1 MSIIN
6 EHEVFE
12 AYFANE
18 ERDTITVE
26 LVSPDDHETPEST
39 LNVFLYTIPADK
51 TNPDYMA
58 LLEKVSEDELYE
70 RTVNKFRAEREQ
82 FEEMVMNIAKVND
95 EFQTIA
101 GQKGSMEFIQ
111 SVVRWI
117 EKDMSEED
125 LFRFKL
131 NLFETETVQKSKAKT
146 KKANLRKATTAKEA
160 FKIFLDF

>member
-12 AYFANE
+12 AYFTNE

-26 LVSPDDHETPEST
+26 LVNPDEHETPETT

-58 LLEKVSEDELYE
+58 LLKKVSEDELHE
-70 RTVNKFRAEREQ
+70 RTVKKFRAEREQ
-82 FEEMVMNIAKVND
+82 FEEMIISIAKEND

-101 GQKGSMEFIQ
+101 GTKGSMEFIQ
-111 SVVRWI
+111 SVVRWL

-131 NLFETETVQKSKAKT
+131 NLFETETVQNSKAKT
-146 KKANLRKATTAKEA
+146 KKTNLRKATTAKEA

>member
-1 MSIIN
+1 MSIIKD
-6 EHEVFE
+6 HEVFE
-12 AYFANE
+12 AYFTNE

-26 LVSPDDHETPEST
+26 LVSPDDHETPETT

-51 TNPDYMA
+51 KNPDYIA

-82 FEEMVMNIAKVND
+82 FEEMVINIAKEND

-101 GQKGSMEFIQ
+101 GQKGSMEFIK

-160 FKIFLDF
+160 FKLFLDF

>member
-1 MSIIN
+1 MSIIKD
-6 EHEVFE
+6 HEVFE
-12 AYFANE
+12 AYFTNE

-51 TNPDYMA
+51 TNPDYKA
-58 LLEKVSEDELYE
+58 LLKKVSEDELYE

-82 FEEMVMNIAKVND
+82 FEEMVMNIAKEND

-111 SVVRWI
+111 SVVCLLYTSPSPR
-117 EKDMSEED
+117 D
-125 LFRFKL
+125 RG
-131 NLFETETVQKSKAKT
+131 
-146 KKANLRKATTAKEA
+146 
-160 FKIFLDF
+160 

>member
-1 MSIIN
+1 MSIIKD
-6 EHEVFE
+6 HEVFE
-12 AYFANE
+12 AYFTNE

-51 TNPDYMA
+51 TNPDYKA
-58 LLEKVSEDELYE
+58 LLKKVSEDELYE

-82 FEEMVMNIAKVND
+82 FEEMVMNIAKEND

>member
-6 EHEVFE
+6 GHEVFE
-12 AYFANE
+12 AYFTNE

-51 TNPDYMA
+51 TNPDYKA
-58 LLEKVSEDELYE
+58 LLKKVSEDELYE

-82 FEEMVMNIAKVND
+82 FEEMVMNIAKEND

>member
-1 MSIIN
+1 MSIIKD
-6 EHEVFE
+6 HEVFE
-12 AYFANE
+12 AYFTNE

-51 TNPDYMA
+51 TNPDYIA

-82 FEEMVMNIAKVND
+82 FEEMVINIAKEND

-131 NLFETETVQKSKAKT
+131 NLFETETV
-146 KKANLRKATTAKEA
+146 
-160 FKIFLDF
+160 

>member
-6 EHEVFE
+6 DHEVFE
-12 AYFANE
+12 AYFTNGD
-18 ERDTITVE
+18 RDTITVE

-39 LNVFLYTIPADK
+39 LNVFLHTFPADK
-51 TNPDYMA
+51 TNPDYIA
-58 LLEKVSEDELYE
+58 LLKKVTEDELYE
-70 RTVNKFRAEREQ
+70 RTANKFRAEREQ
-82 FEEMVMNIAKVND
+82 FEEMIMNIAKAND

-101 GQKGSMEFIQ
+101 GQKGSMEFIK

-117 EKDMSEED
+117 EKDMSAED

-146 KKANLRKATTAKEA
+146 KKANLRKAATAKEA

>member
-12 AYFANE
+12 AYFTNE

-26 LVSPDDHETPEST
+26 LVSPDNHETPETT

-51 TNPDYMA
+51 KNPDYIA

-70 RTVNKFRAEREQ
+70 RTVNKFRREREQ
-82 FEEMVMNIAKVND
+82 FEEMVLNIAREND

-101 GQKGSMEFIQ
+101 GEHGSMEFIK
-111 SVVRWI
+111 SVVKFI
-117 EKDMSEED
+117 ERDMPDED

-131 NLFETETVQKSKAKT
+131 NLFETDIVQKSRAKT
-146 KKANLRKATTAKEA
+146 KKANLRKATTAREA
-160 FKIFLDF
+160 FQLFLDF

>member
-12 AYFANE
+12 AYFTNE

-26 LVSPDDHETPEST
+26 LVSPDNHETPETT

-58 LLEKVSEDELYE
+58 LLEKVSEDELHE
-70 RTVNKFRAEREQ
+70 RTVNKFREERRAYED
-82 FEEMVMNIAKVND
+82 MVLTIAKENN

-101 GQKGSMEFIQ
+101 GEHGSMEFIK
-111 SVVRWI
+111 SVVTFI
-117 EKDMSEED
+117 ERDMSEED

-131 NLFETETVQKSKAKT
+131 NLFETETVQNSKAKT
-146 KKANLRKATTAKEA
+146 KKTNLRKATTAREA
-160 FKIFLDF
+160 FRLFLDF

>member
-1 MSIIN
+1 MSIIKD
-6 EHEVFE
+6 HEVFE
-12 AYFANE
+12 AYFTNE

-39 LNVFLYTIPADK
+39 LIVFLYTIPADK
-51 TNPDYMA
+51 TNPDYKA
-58 LLEKVSEDELYE
+58 LLKKVSEDELYE

-82 FEEMVMNIAKVND
+82 FEEMVMNIAKEND

>member
-12 AYFANE
+12 AYFTNE

-26 LVSPDDHETPEST
+26 LVSPEDHETPEST

-51 TNPDYMA
+51 TNPDYKA

-70 RTVNKFRAEREQ
+70 RTVNKFRGEREQ
-82 FEEMVMNIAKVND
+82 FEEMVMNIAKAND

-131 NLFETETVQKSKAKT
+131 NLFEMETVQNSRAKT

>member
-1 MSIIN
+1 M
-6 EHEVFE
+6 
-12 AYFANE
+12 
-18 ERDTITVE
+18 
-26 LVSPDDHETPEST
+26 SPDDHETPEST

-51 TNPDYMA
+51 TNPDYKA
-58 LLEKVSEDELYE
+58 LLKKVSEDELYE

-82 FEEMVMNIAKVND
+82 FEEMVMNIAKEND

>member
-6 EHEVFE
+6 EHKVFE
-12 AYFANE
+12 AYFTNE

-26 LVSPDDHETPEST
+26 LVSPDDHETPETT
-39 LNVFLYTIPADK
+39 LNVFLYTFPADK
-51 TNPDYMA
+51 KNPDYKA
-58 LLEKVSEDELYE
+58 LLKKVSEDELHV
-70 RTVNKFRAEREQ
+70 RT
-82 FEEMVMNIAKVND
+82 IAKVRNEREAFENMIIDIAKETD

-101 GQKGSMEFIQ
+101 GAKGSMEFIK

-131 NLFETETVQKSKAKT
+131 NLFEMETVQNSKAKT
-146 KKANLRKATTAKEA
+146 KKANLRKAKTAKEA
-160 FKIFLDF
+160 FKLFLDF

>member
-1 MSIIN
+1 MSIIKD
-6 EHEVFE
+6 HEVFE
-12 AYFANE
+12 AYFTNDE
-18 ERDTITVE
+18 KDTITVE
-26 LVSPDDHETPEST
+26 LVSPDDHETPETT

-51 TNPDYMA
+51 TNPDYIA

-70 RTVNKFRAEREQ
+70 RTVKKFRVEREQ
-82 FEEMVMNIAKVND
+82 FEEMIINIAKEND

-101 GQKGSMEFIQ
+101 GTKGSMEFIN

-131 NLFETETVQKSKAKT
+131 NLFETETVQNSKAKT
-146 KKANLRKATTAKEA
+146 KKTNLRKAKTAKEA

>member
-12 AYFANE
+12 AYFTNE

-51 TNPDYMA
+51 TNPDYKA

-131 NLFETETVQKSKAKT
+131 NLFEMETVQNSRAKT

>member
-1 MSIIN
+1 MSIIKD
-6 EHEVFE
+6 HEVFE
-12 AYFANE
+12 AYFTNE

-26 LVSPDDHETPEST
+26 LVSPDDHETPETT

-51 TNPDYMA
+51 TNPDYIA

-70 RTVNKFRAEREQ
+70 RTVKKFRVEREQ
-82 FEEMVMNIAKVND
+82 FEEMIINIAKEND

-101 GQKGSMEFIQ
+101 GTKGSMEFIN

-131 NLFETETVQKSKAKT
+131 NLFETETVQNSRAKT
-146 KKANLRKATTAKEA
+146 KKTNLRKAKTAKEA

>member
-12 AYFANE
+12 AYFTNE

-26 LVSPDDHETPEST
+26 LVSPEDHETPEST

-51 TNPDYMA
+51 TNPDYIA

-70 RTVNKFRAEREQ
+70 RTVKKFRVEREQ
-82 FEEMVMNIAKVND
+82 FEEMIINIAKEND

-101 GQKGSMEFIQ
+101 GTKGSMEFIN

-131 NLFETETVQKSKAKT
+131 NLFETETVQNSKAKT
-146 KKANLRKATTAKEA
+146 KKTNLRKAKTAKEA

>member
-6 EHEVFE
+6 EHEIFE
-12 AYFANE
+12 AYFTNE
-18 ERDTITVE
+18 EKDTITVE
-26 LVSPDDHETPEST
+26 LVSPDNHETPEST
-39 LNVFLYTIPADK
+39 LNVFLYTIPVDK
-51 TNPDYMA
+51 TNPDYIA

-82 FEEMVMNIAKVND
+82 FEEMIINIAKEND

>member
-12 AYFANE
+12 AYFTND

-51 TNPDYMA
+51 TNPDYKA
-58 LLEKVSEDELYE
+58 LLKKVSEDELYE

-82 FEEMVMNIAKVND
+82 FEEMVMNIAKEND